1 MSERSQCFRT
11 PLPLGCSHLQ
21 HPGVS
26 THYTRVIEVSSL
38 QCLKHIYPGISA
50 LRKLGHRAPKPIPQK
65 LLSTFANL
73 DSNFYIRVKLLGYS
87 AVWLLLWGLSPK
99 VFSAFIMRETPFR
112 RLGAR
117 SARKFALAH
126 HKGDLIQFSH
136 LAKRQKSP
144 KRGYSSGSGK

>member
-26 THYTRVIEVSSL
+26 NHSTRVIEVSSL

-99 VFSAFIMRETPFR
+99 VPKGLLRVHH
-112 RLGAR
+112 AR
-117 SARKFALAH
+117 NAIPPPRGSLRSQIRPCASQGRFDTILTSRKAAEVAEAGL
-126 HKGDLIQFSH
+126 
-136 LAKRQKSP
+136 
-144 KRGYSSGSGK
+144 